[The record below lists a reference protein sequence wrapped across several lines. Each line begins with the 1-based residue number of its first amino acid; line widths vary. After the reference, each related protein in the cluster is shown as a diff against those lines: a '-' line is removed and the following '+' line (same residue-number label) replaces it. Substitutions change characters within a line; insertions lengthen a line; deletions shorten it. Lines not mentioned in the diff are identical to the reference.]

1 MNYERHKIW
10 LIMLGVAALLFGG
23 VWPYLSAQ
31 KSATQAELAALRQQ
45 NATALLEARSLQRDV
60 AEETALRH
68 ELGDKTFNA
77 LFAPPPRAQLVA
89 ALRQM
94 GLATGLHD
102 FALTMDQATWLT
114 PESKAADPAEN
125 LTATALH
132 IKATAPDDRS
142 IYSFAA
148 QALEQLP
155 GYLKLD
161 RLTVTRQAGTP
172 ANPVIVQG
180 ELDLRWLSLNEDLLF
195 ARKQP

>member
-1 MNYERHKIW
+1 MSFERHKVW
-10 LIMLGVAALLFGG
+10 LIMLGTAALLFGG

-31 KSATQAELAALRQQ
+31 QSATQAELVTLQQQ
-45 NATALLEARSLQRDV
+45 NAKALLEARSLQKDV
-60 AEETALRH
+60 AEEAALRRD
-68 ELGDKTFNA
+68 LGEKTFNA

-89 ALRQM
+89 SLRQM
-94 GLATGLHD
+94 GLDAGLHD
-102 FALTMDQATWLT
+102 FSLTMDQATWLT
-114 PESKAADPAEN
+114 PDGKTIDPAEN

-161 RLTVTRQAGTP
+161 RLTVTRQPGTP
-172 ANPVIVQG
+172 DQPVIVQG
-180 ELDLRWLSLNEDLLF
+180 ELDLRWLSMNEDLLF